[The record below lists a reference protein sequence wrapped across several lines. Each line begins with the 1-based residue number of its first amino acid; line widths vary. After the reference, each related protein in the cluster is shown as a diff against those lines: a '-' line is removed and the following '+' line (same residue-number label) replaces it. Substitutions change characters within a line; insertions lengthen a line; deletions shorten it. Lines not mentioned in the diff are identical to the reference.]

1 MTSEGP
7 DMLAED
13 LMMLLHNPAT
23 GRLLVPPGKA
33 DVAIGG
39 ALLAELMERHSIEL
53 TEPHRVT
60 KHRTVSVI
68 DPTPTGDDILD
79 EVLQRI
85 PACRSAR
92 AHVVVS
98 KITNGVRS
106 RLMERLTEQGALK
119 PEQARLVGIIPAAAW
134 PAAHTSHIDELRR
147 GLHHVLAGD
156 RSPTRQEAAII
167 ALLSAIRGTAKVLGD
182 AELGRRE
189 LQRRAKATA
198 EGDAAGEAVRQ
209 ALAAAAF

>member
-1 MTSEGP
+1 
-7 DMLAED
+7 MLAED
-13 LMMLLHNPAT
+13 LMMLLRNPAT

-53 TEPHRVT
+53 TELHRVT

-79 EVLQRI
+79 DVLQRI

-106 RLMERLTEQGALK
+106 RLMERLTEW
-119 PEQARLVGIIPAAAW
+119 PTARA
-134 PAAHTSHIDELRR
+134 SHIDELRR
-147 GLHHVLAGD
+147 GLRHVLSGE
-156 RSPTRQEAAII
+156 RSPTRHETAIMS
-167 ALLSAIRGTAKVLGD
+167 LLYAIGGTAKILGV

-189 LQRRAKATA
+189 LKRRAKAIA
-198 EGDAAGEAVRQ
+198 AGDAAGEAVRQ